1 MENMERTG
9 KKIVF
14 TNGCFD
20 LIHRGHIETLKRAK
34 DLGDYLIV
42 GLNSDLSI
50 KKIKGKDRP
59 ILIQSSRFEIVSA
72 IRYVDQVILFDDE
85 HPFSLIRELKP
96 HILVRGALNSWDFIA
111 GSDFVRSYGGQVI
124 ILEHPFLDETTS
136 SLIARI
142 KQSERN
148 N

>member
-72 IRYVDQVILFDDE
+72 IRYVDQD
-85 HPFSLIRELKP
+85 P
-96 HILVRGALNSWDFIA
+96 H
-111 GSDFVRSYGGQVI
+111 
-124 ILEHPFLDETTS
+124 
-136 SLIARI
+136 
-142 KQSERN
+142 QSPMFP
-148 N
+148 